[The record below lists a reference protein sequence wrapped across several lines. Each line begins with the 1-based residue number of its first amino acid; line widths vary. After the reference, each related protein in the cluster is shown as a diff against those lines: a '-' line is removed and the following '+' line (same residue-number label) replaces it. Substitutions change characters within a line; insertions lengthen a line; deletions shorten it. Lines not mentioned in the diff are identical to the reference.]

1 MWDEPTN
8 ISSLP
13 DWVSSLGS
21 RDAFGS
27 SIIIIFF
34 LLVNIILIYPT
45 KKEKSIVLE
54 KWIGLT
60 SRKYKNLE
68 AH

>member
-1 MWDEPTN
+1 MRDEPTN

-21 RDAFGS
+21 RDGFGS

-45 KKEKSIVLE
+45 KKKKSIVLE
-54 KWIGLT
+54 K
-60 SRKYKNLE
+60 
-68 AH
+68 